1 MSEGRDSRPGAS
13 RGDAVEIRGHGPFD
27 AGVVVW
33 QRRGETVATVI
44 AKATYALE
52 PEVCPLLEDPDAIQR
67 VDEAWDEQ
75 AGRSIKIPSDL
86 APIKCG
92 YDVLVIGHAH
102 APKAATR
109 VVVRLAISSIDKSV
123 EARVPCRVSADG
135 KIEAG
140 PPLLRF
146 PLRYEVAPLTAGN
159 PVGIDPR
166 TYDKVA
172 GSYRLP
178 QLLPPDIAVKAGQ
191 ELPFVGLGPI
201 APTWPTR
208 DGLLRAE
215 DREWLQAMAH
225 KPQPNGFDPNYFTV
239 APVDQ
244 RADAPFRADE
254 RLMLECLHPQFPR
267 LATSLAPA
275 TPMLT
280 SSLGGA
286 LPELVADTL
295 LIDSDRGIVTL
306 TWRAQIAIDLR
317 RQTRIAVRP
326 RSNSWVNKRNV
337 PVSSTQDFAQAETH
351 DGEGETLL
359 EALNTTSADGNP
371 DLAAVLPFLTR
382 APSAPRPSG
391 LPEAGLPFR
400 SAPPPPPSNGP
411 RSVPPPPPSVA
422 VGSSRASTLP
432 HASVA
437 GAALSPPPPPS
448 TLPKQ
453 PASGMPLQVPP
464 ITGAPLGQNPAPLL
478 HPQPVLQPPPV
489 TPHQASPQS
498 LQPLSS
504 VLHPPLTRP
513 PPPPI
518 VSQASSPSVG
528 VTNLIPQASAP
539 LRATFQSLESPRRE
553 AAEPAPFGAAF
564 PNRSKPAAIPSA
576 KSASDGAADRRSDTK
591 LVDKDVKAE
600 AAVRRCL
607 VDLLWYDSQVP
618 RRLRRG
624 KPFSQVLADFSP
636 PKGHRRLDEAEV
648 DRDREDRAKLDVL
661 RVLSCGEP
669 ARINDL
675 SLLADQQMEDAN
687 DLEIPVFLV
696 SGELRPSFDE
706 LAALKAAVRIAQ
718 PLAVNDKRLL
728 SALAVAN
735 EVLAGTSP
743 PSSETTTSLFK
754 QIESATV
761 GLNLPARYV
770 TDSVEKSLLETR
782 AYRKRGILGE
792 ARIRCDFLVP
802 GATAWPC
809 YVIEEVAQKLPLLP
823 SFPVV
828 ALVEVRPREDA
839 SESHAESL
847 LVVALGRVL
856 RRSRL

>member
-1 MSEGRDSRPGAS
+1 VSEGRDSRPVSS
-13 RGDAVEIRGHGPFD
+13 RGEAVEIRGHAPFD
-27 AGVVVW
+27 AAVVVW

-52 PEVCPLLEDPDAIQR
+52 PEVCPLLEEPDAIQR
-67 VDEAWDEQ
+67 IDETWDDQ
-75 AGRSIKIPSDL
+75 TGRSVRVPSDL

-92 YDVLVIGHAH
+92 YDVLVVGHAH

-109 VVVRLAISSIDKSV
+109 VLVRLVISSIDKSV

-135 KIEAG
+135 KVEAG

-146 PLRYEVAPLTAGN
+146 PLRYEVAPLTAAN

-166 TYDKVA
+166 VYDKVA
-172 GSYRLP
+172 GNYRLP
-178 QLLPPDIAVKAGQ
+178 QLLPPDLAVKPGQ

-208 DGLLRAE
+208 DSLLRTE
-215 DREWLQAMAH
+215 DREWLQAMSH

-239 APVDQ
+239 APLDQ

-254 RLMLECLHPQFPR
+254 RLVLECLHPQYPR
-267 LATSLAPA
+267 LTTTLTAA

-306 TWRAQIAIDLR
+306 TWRAQLAIDLR

-326 RSNSWVNKRNV
+326 RGNSWVNKR
-337 PVSSTQDFAQAETH
+337 SAAISAQSFAQAETH

-382 APSAPRPSG
+382 APSAPRQSG

-400 SAPPPPPSNGP
+400 SAPPAPPSNH
-411 RSVPPPPPSVA
+411 RTVPPPPPSIAATSSRTPGATVASATLSAPPSVLPKPSA
-422 VGSSRASTLP
+422 VGVPLQPPPIAAPLLQAP
-432 HASVA
+432 ASVPPQSLPIPQQ
-437 GAALSPPPPPS
+437 AAPPLPPPPP
-448 TLPKQ
+448 
-453 PASGMPLQVPP
+453 APP
-464 ITGAPLGQNPAPLL
+464 PQPLGTQ
-478 HPQPVLQPPPV
+478 
-489 TPHQASPQS
+489 
-498 LQPLSS
+498 
-504 VLHPPLTRP
+504 LHPPLTRP
-513 PPPPI
+513 PPPI
-518 VSQASSPSVG
+518 VQQAPMPTPGPS
-528 VTNLIPQASAP
+528 NSAPQASPP
-539 LRATFQSLESPRRE
+539 LRATFQALESPRRE
-553 AAEPAPFGAAF
+553 ATEPAPFGAAF
-564 PNRSKPAAIPSA
+564 PSRSKPAMIPSA
-576 KSASDGAADRRSDTK
+576 KSASDGAADRRPDTK
-591 LVDKDVKAE
+591 LADKDAKTE
-600 AAVRRCL
+600 TSVRRCL
-607 VDLLWYDSQVP
+607 VDLLWHDAQLP

-624 KPFSQVLADFSP
+624 KSFTQVLADFSP
-636 PKGHRRLDEAEV
+636 PKGHRRLDEAEA

-669 ARINDL
+669 ARISDL
-675 SLLADQQMEDAN
+675 SSLADEQMEDAN

-706 LAALKAAVRIAQ
+706 LAALKAAVRISQ
-718 PLAVNDKRLL
+718 PLAANDKRLL
-728 SALAVAN
+728 SVLAVAN
-735 EVLAGTSP
+735 EVLAGSSP
-743 PSSETTTSLFK
+743 PSSETTSSLLK
-754 QIESATV
+754 QIESATT

-770 TDSVEKSLLETR
+770 ADSVEKSLLETR

-792 ARIRCDFLVP
+792 SRIRCDLLVP
-802 GATAWPC
+802 SATAWPC

-823 SFPVV
+823 SFPIV

-839 SESHAESL
+839 SEAHSESL